1 MQMIDF
7 QMQNIV
13 VSVTIAT
20 VVMTTKIVRYRNMN
34 RIDIYVRPHNEKIL
48 KQMDKLR
55 GNTSKSEFILQSIQY
70 MIDTHVKN
78 KDILSPLDLP
88 TLADDWSIWEMY
100 FKDLKIGKLVDNMRK
115 LDQLIS
121 LANREVEKR

>member
-1 MQMIDF
+1 MLDF
-7 QMQNIV
+7 QMQSIV
-13 VSVTIAT
+13 VFVTIAT

-34 RIDIYVRPHNEKIL
+34 RIDIYVRPHNEKVL

-88 TLADDWSIWEMY
+88 TLADDWAIWEMY
-100 FKDLKIGKLVDNMRK
+100 FKDLKLGNLVDNIRK

-121 LANREVEKR
+121 LAKQEVDIR

>member
-1 MQMIDF
+1 MLDF

-34 RIDIYVRPHNEKIL
+34 RIDIYVRPHNEKVL

-88 TLADDWSIWEMY
+88 TLADEWSIWEMY
-100 FKDLKIGKLVDNMRK
+100 FKDLKIGKLVENMRK

>member
-1 MQMIDF
+1 MLDF
-7 QMQNIV
+7 QMQSIV
-13 VSVTIAT
+13 VFVTIAT

-34 RIDIYVRPHNEKIL
+34 RIDIYVRPHNEKVL

-55 GNTSKSEFILQSIQY
+55 GHTSKSEFILQSIQY

-88 TLADDWSIWEMY
+88 TLADDWAIWEMY

>member
-1 MQMIDF
+1 MLDF

-13 VSVTIAT
+13 VSVTTAI

-34 RIDIYVRPHNEKIL
+34 RIDIYVRPHNEKVL

-88 TLADDWSIWEMY
+88 TLADDWAIWEMY

>member
-1 MQMIDF
+1 
-7 QMQNIV
+7 
-13 VSVTIAT
+13 
-20 VVMTTKIVRYRNMN
+20 MN
-34 RIDIYVRPHNEKIL
+34 RVNFYVKPYNEKIL

-88 TLADDWSIWEMY
+88 TLAVDWSIWEMY

>member
-1 MQMIDF
+1 MLDF

-34 RIDIYVRPHNEKIL
+34 RIDIYVRPHNEKVL

-70 MIDTHVKN
+70 MIDPHVKH

-88 TLADDWSIWEMY
+88 TLADDWEIWNMY
-100 FKDLKIGKLVDNMRK
+100 FKDLKLGKLVDNMRK
-115 LDQLIS
+115 LDQLIN
-121 LANREVEKR
+121 LANREVERR

>member
-1 MQMIDF
+1 MLDF

-20 VVMTTKIVRYRNMN
+20 VVMTTKIVSYRNMN
-34 RIDIYVRPHNEKIL
+34 RIDIYVRPHNEKVL

-88 TLADDWSIWEMY
+88 TLADDWAIWEMY